1 MIDLTDSLDI
11 DNLESQFTNKLQIN
25 KITLASSSQDR
36 QRGRIEEIY
45 PKKNWYPKP
54 TPPDLQFEERH
65 TFVNSSYLPNLYMS
79 EILMECRNMK

>member
-54 TPPDLQFEERH
+54 TPPYLQFEERH